1 MKIFNVVKLDS
12 YLIIKS
18 LWLALHGSR
27 LVGFGDCNQ
36 VLLKQA
42 CSVANTC

>member
-1 MKIFNVVKLDS
+1 MENFNVVKLDS

-18 LWLALHGSR
+18 LGLALHGSR

-36 VLLKQA
+36 LLLKQV
-42 CSVANTC
+42 CSIANTC